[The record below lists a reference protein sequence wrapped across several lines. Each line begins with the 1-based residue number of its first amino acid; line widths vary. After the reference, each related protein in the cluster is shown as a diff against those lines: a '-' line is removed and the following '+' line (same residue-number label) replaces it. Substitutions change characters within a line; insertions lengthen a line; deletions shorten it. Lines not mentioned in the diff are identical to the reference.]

1 VRRLR
6 PLIVWLCLVALVG
19 CQLAMAVQACD
30 GVRPVVSLDC
40 HDADAGDDGH
50 ATDCPVQDASPA
62 LGKLPFIAPLPG
74 HLVFLPL
81 PGRTAAQCH
90 AATRGPGARAGPHLA
105 TLCQLLI

>member
-1 VRRLR
+1 MRRFR

-30 GVRPVVSLDC
+30 GPRTTVSTDC
-40 HDADAGDDGH
+40 HGADADDDGH
-50 ATDCPVQDASPA
+50 DADCPVQDASPE

-74 HLVFLPL
+74 HAVFLPM
-81 PGRTAAQCH
+81 PERTAAQCS
-90 AATRGPGARAGPHLA
+90 AAARGPGARAGPHLA